1 MAGMELEE
9 VSSRQGGVVTR
20 AQALGAGLT
29 DEAVK
34 ARLRSGRWR
43 RLSTGVYATFT
54 GDPPRAARR
63 WAAVLAAGD
72 GAVLSHRS
80 AAEEVGL
87 ADRAFGAV
95 HVTIPA
101 CRRLRRPPPGV
112 VVHRSAHLAERR
124 HPTRRPPQT
133 RVEDTVLDLAIG
145 ARTQDEAMGWIA
157 AACSSRLT
165 TPDRVARALRSRG
178 RVTGRRSLTALLDDA
193 AAGCRSVLEWRYLRD
208 VERPHG
214 LPVAVRQSARPRPGG
229 TFYDDVHYV
238 DHGVRVELDGRAAH
252 PTQARWRDFRRDNAA
267 VVAGDVVLRY
277 GSADVGERPC
287 EVAAQ
292 VAGVLRGRGWAGA
305 EHTCSSCTPKGY
317 RVGAWIR

>member
-1 MAGMELEE
+1 MDE
-9 VSSRQGGVVTR
+9 VSLAQGGVVTR

-29 DEAVK
+29 RDAVK

-43 RLSTGVYATFT
+43 RLFPGVYITFT
-54 GDPPRAARR
+54 GDPTPATRR
-63 WAAVLAAGD
+63 WAAVLGAGD

-87 ADRAFGAV
+87 ADPGSDAI

-101 CRRLRRPPPGV
+101 RRRLTPPPGV
-112 VVHRSAHLAERR
+112 VVHRCAHLAERR

-133 RVEDTVLDLAIG
+133 RVEDTVLDLAIESP
-145 ARTQDEAMGWIA
+145 TQDEAMAWIA
-157 AACSSRLT
+157 AACSGRLT
-165 TPDRVARALRSRG
+165 TPDRVARALRSRE
-178 RVTGRRSLTALLDDA
+178 RVAGRRSLAALLDDA

-208 VERPHG
+208 VERAHG
-214 LPVAVRQSARPRPGG
+214 LPVAVRQSARPRRGG
-229 TFYDDVHYV
+229 TFYDDVNYA

-252 PTQARWRDFRRDNAA
+252 PAQARWRDFRRDNAA
-267 VVAGDVVLRY
+267 VAAGDAVLRY
-277 GSADVGERPC
+277 GAADVWERPC

-292 VAGVLRGRGWAGA
+292 VAGVLRGRGWAGG
-305 EHTCSSCTPKGY
+305 EHACVSCTPKGY